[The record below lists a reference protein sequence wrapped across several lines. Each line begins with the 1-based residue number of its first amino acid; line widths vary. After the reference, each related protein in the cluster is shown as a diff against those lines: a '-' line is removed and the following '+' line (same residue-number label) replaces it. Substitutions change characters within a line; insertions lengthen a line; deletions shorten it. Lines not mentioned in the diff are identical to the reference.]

1 VRSILSWILGI
12 PLAVIVV
19 WFAISNLDPL
29 TLKLNLLPFEVVMPA
44 FLAIFATFV
53 MGFVAGALVA
63 WLSAG
68 RHRRALKA
76 ERRRAEGLD
85 REINQM
91 KGRTIEADRRMA
103 AGQPPLPDVP
113 A

>member
-1 VRSILSWILGI
+1 MRSILSWLLGI
-12 PLAVIVV
+12 PLALVV
-19 WFAISNLDPL
+19 VSFAVSNLEPMVL
-29 TLKLNLLPFEVVMPA
+29 RLWPLPFELEVPVYLGMLGA
-44 FLAIFATFV
+44 LLAGFLIGA
-53 MGFVAGALVA
+53 FVAWV
-63 WLSAG
+63 SAG
-68 RHRRALKA
+68 RHRKALKA

-91 KGRTIEADRRMA
+91 KGRTVEADRRMA

>member
-1 VRSILSWILGI
+1 MRSIVSWILGI
-12 PLAVIVV
+12 PLAAVV
-19 WFAISNLDPL
+19 VSFVVTNMQPMVLGLWP
-29 TLKLNLLPFEVVMPA
+29 LPFEIEVPVYLGMLLA
-44 FLAIFATFV
+44 LLLGFLI
-53 MGFVAGALVA
+53 GALVA
-63 WLSAG
+63 WVNAG

-91 KGRTIEADRRMA
+91 KGRTVEADRRMA

-113 A
+113 V